1 MDFQHN
7 KAEDVNRHRDNTG
20 WYSSI
25 IYLEFVGCNPIRQL
39 FLMPANEAI
48 LALGWVLTRC
58 GADMRRGWSWPARC
72 LLIVRRQQVGRC
84 KEAAL
89 RR

>member
-39 FLMPANEAI
+39 FLMPANEA
-48 LALGWVLTRC
+48 
-58 GADMRRGWSWPARC
+58 
-72 LLIVRRQQVGRC
+72 
-84 KEAAL
+84 L
-89 RR
+89 RRVGWGANKVWRGHAPRLVMARALPAYRTAIAG